1 MESINLYNFQID
13 FIKDLLREY
22 QKSKHSD
29 RDTRMMAKDIDDLL
43 TAQLPD
49 YCPALGKRI

>member
-1 MESINLYNFQID
+1 MESINLYDFQID

-29 RDTRMMAKDIDDLL
+29 IDTRMMARDIDDLL
-43 TAQLPD
+43 TAQFPD
-49 YCPALGKRI
+49 YCPELGKRI

>member
-1 MESINLYNFQID
+1 MESINLYDFQID

-29 RDTRMMAKDIDDLL
+29 IDTRMMAKDIDEFL
-43 TAQLPD
+43 TAQFPD
-49 YCPALGKRI
+49 YCPAIGKRI